1 MPLSQVE
8 ICLIQRQM
16 RERVETSQLVY
27 KYCKER
33 MPFLRNQIPNENDFV
48 NGFFCSHKCP
58 CYVCQKNKEE
68 LTEKYNA
75 DSSVIEKKKNDLEE
89 TIKQA
94 NEFWTSHPE
103 LDEVINDGEYRKS
116 QIRMKREFM
125 DNGFGMHRYS
135 RALKKKRKE
144 IIEFWGA
151 NPDLD
156 EEFNA
161 GKYRK
166 SQEEIKQWD
175 EFEKEMEKK
184 GLLSLYNQKE
194 GGTYW
199 NYAKEEAKKLLSQ
212 PLTVEETENYAKA
225 LEKKKELE
233 NSTVR

>member
-27 KYCKER
+27 EYCKEK

-94 NEFWTSHPE
+94 NEFWATHPE
-103 LDEVINDGEYRKS
+103 LDEVMNDE
-116 QIRMKREFM
+116 
-125 DNGFGMHRYS
+125 
-135 RALKKKRKE
+135 
-144 IIEFWGA
+144 EFWGA

-166 SQEEIKQWD
+166 SQEEIKKWE

-184 GLLSLYNQKE
+184 GLLSLYIQKE